1 MINNLNFG
9 FASNMLLL
17 IWCVC
22 GGLLLHML
30 EANFLTILLK
40 LTYEKAINTAEE
52 IVERGLT
59 LIDIVGTE
67 SKMKI
72 MKNSPFYNTR
82 TMAERTIVPKVGNVI
97 LNS

>member
-1 MINNLNFG
+1 
-9 FASNMLLL
+9 
-17 IWCVC
+17 
-22 GGLLLHML
+22 ML
-30 EANFLTILLK
+30 EANFLTILLQQN
-40 LTYEKAINTAEE
+40 YEKAINTAEE